1 MAAQREPDVAGSTVT
16 PLSTRRRG
24 RGEARREIIEAAR
37 VLYAQR
43 GYDNTSMR
51 DVAQLSDTSEA
62 LIYRSVG
69 NKEQLFRE
77 AVLEPYE
84 EFVSSFVRRWEAEP
98 TPLSNEDMMGN
109 FTREL
114 YELLADHR
122 ELILALVSANAFSEP
137 RIHPPGGSTLN
148 DALNTLAGHA
158 EREAELRG
166 YGDIDVGLGVR
177 CVVGL
182 VMSMVVL
189 DDWLLP
195 QGADAPDRSHLI
207 SELTAFAL
215 GGLLRRANPPG
226 QDTRS

>member
-1 MAAQREPDVAGSTVT
+1 MAAQHKPDAGGSNVT
-16 PLSTRRRG
+16 PLPTRRRG

-98 TPLSNEDMMGN
+98 TPLSNENMMSTFIGQ
-109 FTREL
+109 L
-114 YELLADHR
+114 YGLLSDRR

-137 RIHPPGGSTLN
+137 RIHPPGGSALN
-148 DALNTLAGHA
+148 DALNALTGHA
-158 EREAELRG
+158 EGEAELRG
-166 YGDIDVGLGVR
+166 FEDIDVGLGVR

-182 VMSMVVL
+182 VMSFVVL

-195 QGADAPDRSHLI
+195 QGADAPGRAHLI
-207 SELTAFAL
+207 SELTGFAL
-215 GGLLRRANPPG
+215 GGLLRGTNPPTP
-226 QDTRS
+226 DTRS